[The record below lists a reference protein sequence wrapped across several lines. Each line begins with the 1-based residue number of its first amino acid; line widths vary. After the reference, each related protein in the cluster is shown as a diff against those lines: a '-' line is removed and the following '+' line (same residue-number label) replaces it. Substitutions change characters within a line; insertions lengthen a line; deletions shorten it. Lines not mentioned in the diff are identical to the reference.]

1 MALAP
6 DQITPEL
13 LEQVDAWYW
22 CDHQG
27 ILLDGRPLDFRS
39 HPYQVAW
46 LQEDAP
52 VQCRR
57 KGAQVGG
64 TSIDLLKT
72 LHGLI
77 YGRYPQGA
85 IYLMPTRD
93 DVSDFSK
100 GRLNPLIS
108 DNPQIS
114 RHVQD
119 TDAANIKRIAGAML
133 YFRGTKSRSQLKSV
147 PADKILYDEID
158 EMAPD
163 MVDLAEERLSHS
175 SVKERTYNSTPT
187 LPDYGIDRR
196 WQISD
201 QRLWRIKCRS
211 CGRLVC
217 MEEEIEERG
226 IKDQRILIRV
236 GSGNERKVIRACPH
250 CQREINPLAGKW
262 VARCPDNTLT
272 MVGWWISQLN
282 SLYVDPARILQLI
295 EDPRTN
301 ITELHNS
308 KFGMPYVEAANR
320 LSIQDVLDCCAN
332 HGISTSDRGPC
343 TMGVDQGKNL
353 HVVIGRRDGAD
364 KTRIVH
370 IGEHKGWSEMDG
382 LIKSFHVSRCV
393 VDALPETR
401 NARDLARRFPG
412 KVFLNYYNEHQKG
425 QYKWDEQNFT
435 VQCNRTESL
444 DASHIE
450 IRDRLIVLPRQTDI
464 VDLYAK
470 HCHNTAKKLIEDEE
484 SGSRRYVYL
493 TLGPDHLRHATNYEC
508 IARSRRGPFDGCDLS

>member
-1 MALAP
+1 MSKQPLN
-6 DQITPEL
+6 ITPEL

-22 CDHQG
+22 ADRQG
-27 ILLDGRPLDFRS
+27 ILLDGRPLDFLR

-64 TSIDLLKT
+64 TSMDLLNL
-72 LHGLI
+72 LHGMI

-85 IYLMPTRD
+85 VYLMPTRD

-100 GRLNPLIS
+100 GRLSPLLA

-147 PADKILYDEID
+147 PADRIIYDEID
-158 EMAPD
+158 EMDPA

-187 LPDYGIDRR
+187 LPDYGIDQR
-196 WQISD
+196 WQKSD
-201 QRLWRIKCRS
+201 QRVWRIKCAL
-211 CGRLVC
+211 CGKTTC

-226 IKDQRILIRV
+226 IRDQRILIRV
-236 GSGNERKVIRACPH
+236 GTGANKRVIRACIH
-250 CQREINPLAGKW
+250 CGAEINPLTGRWHPRYPENAP
-262 VARCPDNTLT
+262 V
-272 MVGWWISQLN
+272 MVGWWISQLC
-282 SLYVDPARILQLI
+282 STYVEPAHILRLI

-301 ITELHNS
+301 VTELHNS

-320 LSIQDVLDCCAN
+320 LSIQDVLDCCAGY
-332 HGISTSDRGPC
+332 GIGTSDNGPC
-343 TMGVDQGKNL
+343 TMGVDQGKDL
-353 HVVIGRRDGAD
+353 HVVIGKRDGGQRN
-364 KTRIVH
+364 KLVFVGVRKEW
-370 IGEHKGWSEMDG
+370 GELDP
-382 LIKSFHVSRCV
+382 LIREFRVSRCV

-401 NARDLARRFPG
+401 NARELARRFPG

-425 QYKWDEQNFT
+425 QYKWDEPNLT
-435 VQCNRTESL
+435 VSCNRTESL
-444 DASHIE
+444 DASHVE
-450 IRDRLIVLPRQTDI
+450 IRERLGTIPWQTDTI
-464 VDLYAK
+464 DEFAK
-470 HCHNTAKKLIEDEE
+470 HCHNTAKRLLEDEE
-484 SGSRRYVYL
+484 SGSRRYVYI
-493 TLGPDHLRHATNYEC
+493 TLGADHYRHAFNYEC